1 MVEVVRLIDGAWVQ
15 RPIGANCARGQ
26 LFGLLVCGVLKV
38 RDGKESAV
46 MKAMIAGLSSLV
58 LGVSLSS
65 SAFAQ
70 SAPGADQGPGPNQPA
85 PGQASGAGQ
94 VQGAGAPGEAAPP
107 ASQWV
112 YSYPTGQW
120 VYTADN
126 GWVWV
131 PAAATQNVV
140 DGVPYS
146 YLYTP
151 AYGWTWYVSPWGWGP
166 YHYGAWVTHPW
177 RPYGW
182 RGGWVAHPRGAFR
195 GGGHFG
201 RR

>member
-1 MVEVVRLIDGAWVQ
+1 
-15 RPIGANCARGQ
+15 
-26 LFGLLVCGVLKV
+26 
-38 RDGKESAV
+38 
-46 MKAMIAGLSSLV
+46 MKAMVFGLGSLV
-58 LGVSLSS
+58 LSASLSS

-70 SAPGADQGPGPNQPA
+70 SAPAAGPGSPPPPVTAQAPADGQPQAAYPPNEP
-85 PGQASGAGQ
+85 
-94 VQGAGAPGEAAPP
+94 APP

-166 YHYGAWVTHPW
+166 YRYGAWVTHPW
-177 RPYGW
+177 RPSGW
-182 RGGWVAHPRGAFR
+182 RGGWVAHPHAVVRMGV
-195 GGGHFG
+195 GGHFH

>member
-1 MVEVVRLIDGAWVQ
+1 
-15 RPIGANCARGQ
+15 
-26 LFGLLVCGVLKV
+26 
-38 RDGKESAV
+38 
-46 MKAMIAGLSSLV
+46 MKAMIAGLGPLV
-58 LGVSLSS
+58 LGVSLSH

-70 SAPGADQGPGPNQPA
+70 PELTPDQPLAQGPEAAQ
-85 PGQASGAGQ
+85 GQAGPPPSSE
-94 VQGAGAPGEAAPP
+94 APPP

-131 PAAATQNVV
+131 PAGTAPSAV
-140 DGVPYS
+140 DGVPYT

-182 RGGWVAHPRGAFR
+182 RGGWVAHPHVVGRFGGF
-195 GGGHFG
+195 GGGHFH